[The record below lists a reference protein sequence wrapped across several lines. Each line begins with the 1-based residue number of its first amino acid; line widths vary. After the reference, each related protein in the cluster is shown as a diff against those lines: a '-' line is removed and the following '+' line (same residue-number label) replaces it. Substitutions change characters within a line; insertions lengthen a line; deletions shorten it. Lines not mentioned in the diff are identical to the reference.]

1 MVDAGAA
8 TVREAAIAVRRGD
21 AAALQHHR
29 ADKVVDFCGGHA
41 GLDEGNERVEDFG
54 RQPPRLAH
62 PGERSEERRVG
73 KEFVSTCRPRW
84 SPYHTKKKKTDTTS
98 RNNYRVQNK

>member
-1 MVDAGAA
+1 MMRRPPRSPRTDTLFPYTSLFRAGAA
-8 TVREAAIAVRRGD
+8 TVREAAIAERRGD

-62 PGERSEERRVG
+62 PGKARLDR
-73 KEFVSTCRPRW
+73 KSTRLN
-84 SPYHTKKKKTDTTS
+84 SSH
-98 RNNYRVQNK
+98 